1 MGPLASPADPAA
13 WPNGRR
19 PRDDVTDVAVRV
31 VGGPNYIAARAGDG
45 VNVDDVG
52 LTSTFPFLA
61 VPADGRD
68 RVHQP

>member
-1 MGPLASPADPAA
+1 
-13 WPNGRR
+13 
-19 PRDDVTDVAVRV
+19 VTDIAVRV

-52 LTSTFPFLA
+52 LTTMFPFLA
-61 VPADGRD
+61 APSDGRD